1 MPQETNPGDVF
12 ESHAGD
18 NPRPGIMEQDQARS
32 AASLQAE
39 AGTVLVAG
47 AGGVIGR
54 HAADEYARRGW
65 KVRGAS
71 RRPVPGAD
79 WEHLSVDLLDPQA
92 ARQGLAPA
100 SDTTHL
106 VFGAYIE
113 RPTSAELSEVNTA
126 LLRNTLD
133 GLHAA
138 GAPLRHVTLYQGGK
152 AYGAHLGYFNA
163 PAKERDPRLIQPNFY
178 YDQEDL
184 LRAVAA
190 ERGFTLSVLR
200 PEGVIGYATGNP
212 MNLLMA
218 IAVYAS
224 ISKEL
229 GQPLRFP
236 GTVAAYDALYQVTDA
251 ELLARAAVWAGSE
264 PAAAG
269 EIYNITNGDFF
280 RWRQLWP
287 AFARYFGMEYAEP
300 QPVPLTDAMPQYS
313 GLWEQMTERYGLE
326 PIPYEDLVRW
336 EFADFIFRS
345 EFDNVSSTIKARHAG
360 FADCLDSEDRF
371 LELFGRLAE
380 RRIIPGPAAGL
391 QK

>member
-1 MPQETNPGDVF
+1 MDNIPESAA
-12 ESHAGD
+12 ESHAGTD
-18 NPRPGIMEQDQARS
+18 PTPGIIEQDQART
-32 AASLQAE
+32 AARPQAQDT
-39 AGTVLVAG
+39 GTVLVAG

-71 RRPVPGAD
+71 RRPVPGAG
-79 WEHLSVDLLDPQA
+79 WEHLSVDLLDA
-92 ARQGLAPA
+92 GKAREGLAPA

-184 LRAVAA
+184 LREVAV

-269 EIYNITNGDFF
+269 EIFNITNGDQF

-287 AFARYFGMEYAEP
+287 AFAKYFGMEYAEP
-300 QPVPLTDAMPQYS
+300 QPVPLTDAMPQYRA
-313 GLWEQMTERYGLE
+313 LWEQMTERYGLE
-326 PIPYEDLVRW
+326 QIPYEDLVRW

-345 EFDNVSSTIKARHAG
+345 EFDNVSSTIKARQAG
-360 FADCLDSEDRF
+360 FTDCLDSEDRF
-371 LELFGRLAE
+371 LELFDRLAQQ
-380 RRIIPGPAAGL
+380 RIIPGPTAPL
-391 QK
+391 HQ